1 MPVSFPPRER
11 EFSNLIA
18 AVEEAHQV
26 DYMTLGHLPF
36 APSLGV
42 LQLILETEIACPT
55 ESATTPLMVKAPAVR
70 GKIHSTPPS
79 SRFKQIPQ
87 HFFPESVTPVS
98 KKPFEAESPSQKI
111 TRLAVSL
118 SLVLGPVTRPF
129 CW

>member
-1 MPVSFPPRER
+1 M
-11 EFSNLIA
+11 IA

-70 GKIHSTPPS
+70 GKIHSTPPPAP
-79 SRFKQIPQ
+79 RFKQIPQ

-98 KKPFEAESPSQKI
+98 KKPFEAESPSRKI
-111 TRLAVSL
+111 TRLVVSL
-118 SLVLGPVTRPF
+118 SLVLGPVTRPL